1 MYICTIITGNTY
13 ENKKKFDLVAA
24 LGMALLGDEELMG
37 KIPKTA
43 TRTKNEWKDIGYY
56 YDERGMKK
64 FGVIPKQNEKLIGN
78 YDWIGT

>member
-1 MYICTIITGNTY
+1 MIITGVIFSFNS
-13 ENKKKFDLVAA
+13 
-24 LGMALLGDEELMG
+24 

-64 FGVIPKQNEKLIGN
+64 FGVIPKQHEKLIGN